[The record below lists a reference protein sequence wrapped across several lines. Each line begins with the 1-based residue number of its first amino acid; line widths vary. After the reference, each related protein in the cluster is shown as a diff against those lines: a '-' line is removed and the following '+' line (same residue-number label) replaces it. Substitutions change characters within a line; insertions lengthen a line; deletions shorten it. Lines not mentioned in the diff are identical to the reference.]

1 MTTKRARHRPVRV
14 APSGTVGGVDDDR
27 TPADELEFGPSG
39 YLPERA
45 SKRARKIVLR
55 APLGAQWIVASLVAG
70 VAVVIAGLLFLQ
82 QSSGAPSEPW
92 IPAAEVAELDRAT
105 PGADG
110 TVLLVVGA
118 SRVRAFVDA
127 ASLAY
132 CEPTNRLESEG
143 GGVWT
148 LTGRGLGGAD
158 SLDEHPTT
166 IHDDTVYVDPSR
178 VLPGPPASEEP
189 AEPGCS

>member
-1 MTTKRARHRPVRV
+1 M
-14 APSGTVGGVDDDR
+14 DDDR
-27 TPADELEFGPSG
+27 RPGDELDFGPSG

-70 VAVVIAGLLFLQ
+70 VAVVVAGVLFLQ
-82 QSSGAPSEPW
+82 QSSGTPSAPW
-92 IPAAEVAELDRAT
+92 TPAAEVAELDRAT

-127 ASLAY
+127 ASLEY
-132 CEPTNRLESEG
+132 CEPTNRLESADG
-143 GGVWT
+143 RVWT
-148 LTGRGLGGAD
+148 LTGRGLGGAT

-166 IHDDTVYVDPSR
+166 IHGGTVYVDPTR
-178 VLPGPPASEEP
+178 RLPGPAASDEP
-189 AEPGCS
+189 AEPGCA